1 MINIIIDNRETE
13 LYKDIIERDLDKYKD
28 KITITKEQL
37 ELGDIIIKI
46 DDDLDSTFVYERKTM
61 NDMISSVKDGRYKEQ
76 KTRLMSNYE
85 NINYIIEGTDIICSN
100 NSHSQQL
107 LTSIYYYSMYRDNI
121 NVLFTKNVKET
132 VTLILLISTKMV
144 DKPENFKAQS
154 SKDNKE
160 QKEPIEYI
168 DVCKIKSKKIS
179 NIDKDTCYLLQLSQ
193 IPTISKQLAK
203 NIKEVYPNL
212 KSLLAILEDEKK
224 VEILM
229 KISGI
234 GLNKANKIVEYLCD

>member
-28 KITITKEQL
+28 KIKITKEQL

-46 DDDLDSTFVYERKTM
+46 DDDLNSTFVYERKTM

-121 NVLFTKNVKET
+121 NVLFTKNVKDT

-144 DKPENFKAQS
+144 DKPDNFKKQS
-154 SKDNKE
+154 KEDKE

-212 KSLLAILEDEKK
+212 KLF
-224 VEILM
+224 
-229 KISGI
+229 
-234 GLNKANKIVEYLCD
+234 

>member
-46 DDDLDSTFVYERKTM
+46 DDDSDSTFVYERKTM

-76 KTRLMSNYE
+76 KSRLISNYT

-144 DKPENFKAQS
+144 DKPENFKAL

-160 QKEPIEYI
+160 QNETIEYI

-212 KSLLAILEDEKK
+212 KSLLAILEDEKR

>member
-28 KITITKEQL
+28 KITIAKEQL

-46 DDDLDSTFVYERKTM
+46 DDSDSIFVYERKTM

-76 KTRLMSNYE
+76 KTRLMANYE
-85 NINYIIEGTDIICSN
+85 NINYIIEGTDIIASN
-100 NSHSQQL
+100 NNHNQQL

-121 NVLFTKNVKET
+121 NVLFTKNTKET

-144 DKPENFKAQS
+144 DKPDNFKQQS
-154 SKDNKE
+154 KNDKE
-160 QKEPIEYI
+160 QTEYI

-203 NIKEVYPNL
+203 NIKDVYPNL
-212 KSLLAILEDEKK
+212 KSLLAILEDEKRI
-224 VEILM
+224 EILI
-229 KISGI
+229 KINGI
-234 GLNKANKIVEYLCD
+234 GLNKANKIVEYLY

>member
-13 LYKDIIERDLDKYKD
+13 LYKDIIERDLDKYKK

-46 DDDLDSTFVYERKTM
+46 GDDPESIFVYERKTM

-76 KTRLMSNYE
+76 KTRLISNFE

-121 NVLFTKNVKET
+121 NVLFTKNVRET

-144 DKPENFKAQS
+144 DKPENFKKQS
-154 SKDNKE
+154 KE
-160 QKEPIEYI
+160 DKEDKEYI

-212 KSLLAILEDEKK
+212 KSLLAILEDEKRI
-224 VEILM
+224 EILM

>member
-46 DDDLDSTFVYERKTM
+46 DDDSDSTFVYERKTM

-107 LTSIYYYSMYRDNI
+107 LTSIYYYSMYRDKI

-154 SKDNKE
+154 SKE
-160 QKEPIEYI
+160 QKEQIEYI

>member
-46 DDDLDSTFVYERKTM
+46 DDDSDSTFVYERKTM

>member
-46 DDDLDSTFVYERKTM
+46 DDDSDSTFVYERKTM

-76 KTRLMSNYE
+76 KTRLISNYE

>member
-28 KITITKEQL
+28 KIKITKEQL

-46 DDDLDSTFVYERKTM
+46 DDDLNSTFVYERKTM

-121 NVLFTKNVKET
+121 NVLFTKNLRDT

-144 DKPENFKAQS
+144 DKPDNFKKQS
-154 SKDNKE
+154 KEDKE

-168 DVCKIKSKKIS
+168 DVCKIKSKKIF
-179 NIDKDTCYLLQLSQ
+179 
-193 IPTISKQLAK
+193 
-203 NIKEVYPNL
+203 V
-212 KSLLAILEDEKK
+212 SLI
-224 VEILM
+224 I
-229 KISGI
+229 
-234 GLNKANKIVEYLCD
+234 

>member
-46 DDDLDSTFVYERKTM
+46 DDDSDSTFVYERKTM

-76 KTRLMSNYE
+76 KTRLMSNYT

-144 DKPENFKAQS
+144 DKPENFKTQS

-160 QKEPIEYI
+160 PTEYI

>member
-46 DDDLDSTFVYERKTM
+46 DDDPDSIFVYERKTM

-76 KTRLMSNYE
+76 KTRLISNFE

-121 NVLFTKNVKET
+121 NVLFTKNVKDT

-144 DKPENFKAQS
+144 DKPENFK
-154 SKDNKE
+154 KHLKEDKENK
-160 QKEPIEYI
+160 EYI

-212 KSLLAILEDEKK
+212 KSLLAILEDEKRI
-224 VEILM
+224 EILM

>member
-13 LYKDIIERDLDKYKD
+13 LYNDIIERDLDKYKE

-46 DDDLDSTFVYERKTM
+46 GDNPESIFVYERKTM

-76 KTRLMSNYE
+76 KTRLISKFE
-85 NINYIIEGTDIICSN
+85 NINYIIEGTDVICSN
-100 NSHSQQL
+100 NTHSQQL

-121 NVLFTKNVKET
+121 NVLFTKNIKDT
-132 VTLILLISTKMV
+132 ITLILLISTKMV
-144 DKPENFKAQS
+144 DKPENFKKQS
-154 SKDNKE
+154 
-160 QKEPIEYI
+160 KEPIEYI

-212 KSLLAILEDEKK
+212 KSLLAILEDEKRI
-224 VEILM
+224 EILM

-234 GLNKANKIVEYLCD
+234 GLNKANKIVEYLCY

>member
-1 MINIIIDNRETE
+1 
-13 LYKDIIERDLDKYKD
+13 
-28 KITITKEQL
+28 
-37 ELGDIIIKI
+37 
-46 DDDLDSTFVYERKTM
+46 
-61 NDMISSVKDGRYKEQ
+61 
-76 KTRLMSNYE
+76 
-85 NINYIIEGTDIICSN
+85 
-100 NSHSQQL
+100 
-107 LTSIYYYSMYRDNI
+107 MYRDNI